1 MEMVEDTEGWLS
13 ALGVGL
19 LLCLHVLISVLGD
32 TGGTGNVQADD
43 LRLHHHPGSDTVRGF
58 P

>member
-1 MEMVEDTEGWLS
+1 MVEDPEGWLP

-19 LLCLHVLISVLGD
+19 LLCLHLLISVLGD
-32 TGGTGNVQADD
+32 TGGAGNVQADD
-43 LRLHHHPGSDTVRGF
+43 LRLHHHPSSDTVRGF